1 MMRLAQLIYIS
12 RPFGFEARTLDNILL
27 KARAKN
33 ALSGLTGALIVRAD
47 LYMQLLEGPREAVTA
62 TLARIVADDR
72 HLEVSLVHCGDV
84 AERLF
89 PQWSMRDDPARS
101 WMWSQEQVR
110 AGAARN
116 AGAAEA
122 LAVFQRL
129 AAEPLDA

>member
-1 MMRLAQLIYIS
+1 MRLAQLIYIS

-27 KARAKN
+27 GARAKN
-33 ALSGLTGALIVRAD
+33 AQAGLTGALIVRAD

-62 TLARIVADDR
+62 TLARIVGDDR

-89 PQWSMRDDPARS
+89 PRWSMRDDPARS

-116 AGAAEA
+116 ASAAEA

>member
-33 ALSGLTGALIVRAD
+33 AQAGLTGALIVRAD

-62 TLARIVADDR
+62 TLARIIADDR
-72 HLEVSLVHCGDV
+72 HLEVSLVHCG
-84 AERLF
+84 
-89 PQWSMRDDPARS
+89 DPARS

-116 AGAAEA
+116 ASAAEV

-129 AAEPLDA
+129 ASEPLEA

>member
-1 MMRLAQLIYIS
+1 MRLAQLIYIS
-12 RPFGFEARTLDNILL
+12 RPFGFEARVLDNILL

-33 ALSGLTGALIVRAD
+33 SQAGLTGALIVRAD
-47 LYMQLLEGPREAVTA
+47 LYMQLLEGPREALTA

-72 HLEVSLVHCGDV
+72 HLEVSLVHCGD
-84 AERLF
+84 ASERLF

-116 AGAAEA
+116 ASAAEA

-129 AAEPLDA
+129 ASEPLDA

>member
-1 MMRLAQLIYIS
+1 MPLAQLIYIS

-33 ALSGLTGALIVRAD
+33 AQAGLTGALIVRAD

-72 HLEVSLVHCGDV
+72 HLEVSLVHCSDV

-89 PQWSMRDDPARS
+89 PHWSMRDDPARS

-116 AGAAEA
+116 ASAAEV

-129 AAEPLDA
+129 AGEPLDA